1 MKRFR
6 MRQRPGVDDE
16 EVVTV
21 EGDTEPEKE
30 VEPVQQTQGSSD
42 VSESVPSTPP
52 PVCRVSRY
60 GRTLIRPRYLD
71 PADTS

>member
-21 EGDTEPEKE
+21 EGDTELEEE
-30 VEPVQQTQGSSD
+30 VEPVQQTQGPSD
-42 VSESVPSTPP
+42 VSESVSINSAAGPL
-52 PVCRVSRY
+52 C
-60 GRTLIRPRYLD
+60 
-71 PADTS
+71 